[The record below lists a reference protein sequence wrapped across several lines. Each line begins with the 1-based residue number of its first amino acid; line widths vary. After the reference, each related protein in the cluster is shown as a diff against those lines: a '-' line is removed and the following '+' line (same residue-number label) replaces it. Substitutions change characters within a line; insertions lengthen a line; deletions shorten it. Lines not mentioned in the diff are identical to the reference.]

1 MESAGNEEEKLKMKV
16 IIYEHMSSFHS
27 DGGKKILHV
36 H

>member
-16 IIYEHMSSFHS
+16 IICENKSSFHS